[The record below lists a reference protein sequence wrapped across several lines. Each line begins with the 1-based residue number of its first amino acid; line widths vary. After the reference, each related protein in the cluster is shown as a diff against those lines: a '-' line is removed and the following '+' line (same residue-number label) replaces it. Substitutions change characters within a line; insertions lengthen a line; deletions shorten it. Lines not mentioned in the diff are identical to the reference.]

1 MTTITAPQRIGPRA
15 MLSLIAGRTAYRMAL
30 YAASVLL
37 LAAWGRAEFAPYAA
51 AMGAA
56 TWLIT
61 VVQMGPEK
69 TALKLLPR
77 ARRTHGDIA
86 DGLRVFGLA
95 APVLPLVV
103 AVALLATAPSSHAA
117 LYAVAVAQSVALG
130 SVMLGVA
137 LHRALN
143 RPRMDTLTFVLLAAG
158 TVVLISLTFRPGIS
172 PIAYL
177 SGQLVLTLAAVVML
191 LRKRAD
197 TPRTGRRMRR
207 LLTGTS
213 VLMGA
218 PEVLMTAGTSVL
230 YVELAATGHARQSSE
245 LYVVLQGWAL
255 IIAFVYLV
263 QRVLQPRLSAWL
275 AARPAAEGASRAV
288 RMARV
293 VIVASAV
300 WLAGAIA
307 VAVAL
312 GNDLEPGRL
321 TVALA
326 LFIVSRMPIYLL
338 MSQATFVLENT
349 DATGLRTSA
358 RGAVVSLLAV
368 ATAGAVATPLFG
380 ALGAVCALGV
390 KEPVLALNAT
400 LRHRGNR

>member
-1 MTTITAPQRIGPRA
+1 MTTITVPQRVGPRA

-37 LAAWGRAEFAPYAA
+37 LAAWGRTEFAPYAG

-69 TALKLLPR
+69 TALKLMPR
-77 ARRTHGDIA
+77 ARRTQGDIA
-86 DGLRVFGLA
+86 DGLRVFGLVA
-95 APVLPLVV
+95 PIAPVVV
-103 AVALLATAPSSHAA
+103 AFAVLAAAPSSHAA
-117 LYAVAVAQSVALG
+117 LYAVAVAQSIALG

-137 LHRALN
+137 LHRAQN

-158 TVVLISLTFRPGIS
+158 TVLLITLAFRPGIS
-172 PIAYL
+172 PVTYL
-177 SGQLVLTLAAVVML
+177 TGQLVLTLGAVVML
-191 LRKRAD
+191 LRRPSGA
-197 TPRTGRRMRR
+197 PRTGRRMRR
-207 LLTGTS
+207 LLAGTS
-213 VLMGA
+213 LLMGA

-230 YVELAATGHARQSSE
+230 YMELAASGHAGQSSE

-275 AARPAAEGASRAV
+275 AARPATEGANRAV
-288 RMARV
+288 KMARF
-293 VIVASAV
+293 VIMMSVV
-300 WLAGAIA
+300 WLAGATA
-307 VAVAL
+307 ASVSL
-312 GNDLEPGRL
+312 GNDLEPRRL

-358 RGAVVSLLAV
+358 RGAVVSLLMV
-368 ATAGAVATPLFG
+368 ATAGAVLTPLLG